1 MDTETLTDVIAI
13 INTRIANL
21 RNTSMP
27 TLSLEDMVKI
37 NELELL
43 INHLELKQRA
53 IEAAVT
59 QIEGV

>member
-53 IEAAVT
+53 IEAAVA